1 MKKDKESRLI
11 IGLMLIILSLTLGQK
26 GFLGDSTKGLIM
38 GIGIGFLIL
47 SIFSKTNKINKNT
60 NSFR

>member
-1 MKKDKESRLI
+1 
-11 IGLMLIILSLTLGQK
+11 MLIILSLTLGQK
-26 GFLGDSTKGLIM
+26 GLLGDSTRGPLV

-47 SIFSKTNKINKNT
+47 SIFAKTNKINKNT

>member
-1 MKKDKESRLI
+1 
-11 IGLMLIILSLTLGQK
+11 MLIILSLTLGQK
-26 GFLGDSTKGLIM
+26 GLLGDSTKGLIM